1 MLLMTKTFT
10 QDDLIRYIYRE
21 TTTEETTKMKTAL
34 AFDEQL
40 SECYH
45 ELSKSAELLRRVSFK
60 PSESCLDK
68 ILSYSKSYDLHALR

>member
-1 MLLMTKTFT
+1 MTKTFT

-21 TTTEETTKMKTAL
+21 TTTEETIQIKTAL
-34 AFDEQL
+34 NFDESF

-45 ELSKSAELLRRVSFK
+45 ELSKTVELFRWVSFK
-60 PSESCLDK
+60 PSESCIDK

>member
-1 MLLMTKTFT
+1 MIKTFT

-21 TTTEETTKMKTAL
+21 TTTEETIQIKTAL
-34 AFDEQL
+34 NFDESL

-45 ELSKSAELLRRVSFK
+45 ELSKTVELLKRVSFK